1 MKSQRSRLDR
11 FIVSREGIKRS
22 HVHQLL
28 AQGRILLDG
37 LAAES
42 ISQVVG
48 PFTHVVL
55 DQRVLQAEQPRY
67 IMLNKPPE
75 MVSATCDEQHSTV
88 LDLVSAP
95 YAKSLHIVGRL
106 DFNSTGLLLLT
117 NDGRWSRGVSSPQKG
132 IVKTYRVQLE
142 QPFRSDYREAFAAG
156 LYFAFENITTRPA
169 EIRRLSDFKVE
180 VDLVEGRYHQIK
192 RMFGYFNN
200 RVLNLHRLSI
210 GALSLDPKLH
220 QGAWRELTL
229 SELNALGV
237 EHCYREVLPSGS
249 GCPA

>member
-1 MKSQRSRLDR
+1 M
-11 FIVSREGIKRS
+11 
-22 HVHQLL
+22 HQLL

-67 IMLNKPPE
+67 IMLNKPPG

-95 YAKSLHIVGRL
+95 NAKSLHIVGRL

-132 IVKTYRVQLE
+132 VVKTYRVQLE

-169 EIRRLSDFKVE
+169 EIRRLSD
-180 VDLVEGRYHQIK
+180 LSRGRSVEGRYHQIK

-249 GCPA
+249 DCPA

>member
-1 MKSQRSRLDR
+1 MRSQRSRLDR
-11 FIVSREGIKRS
+11 FIVSREGIKRR

-37 LAAES
+37 SRAQS

-55 DQRVLQAEQPRY
+55 DRRVLQAEQARY
-67 IMLNKPPE
+67 IMLHKPPG
-75 MVSATCDEQHSTV
+75 MVSATCDEEHRTV

-95 YAKSLHIVGRL
+95 YTEALHIVGRL

-132 IVKTYRVQLE
+132 IVKTYRVLLE
-142 QPFRSDYREAFAAG
+142 QPFRSEYAKAFAAG
-156 LYFAFENITTRPA
+156 LYFAFEGIITRPA
-169 EIRRLSDFKVE
+169 KIRRVSDFEVE
-180 VDLVEGRYHQIK
+180 VDLVEGRYHQVK

-210 GALSLDPKLH
+210 GTLSLDPELQ
-220 QGAWRELTL
+220 QGAWRELSR
-229 SELNALGV
+229 SELDTLGV
-237 EHCYREVLPSGS
+237 EHSHREPLPSS
-249 GCPA
+249 SPI

>member
-1 MKSQRSRLDR
+1 MTRQVLTLRTMKSQHSRLDR

-67 IMLNKPPE
+67 IMLNKPPG
-75 MVSATCDEQHSTV
+75 MVSATCDEQHPTV
-88 LDLVSAP
+88 LDLVAAP

-106 DFNSTGLLLLT
+106 DLHSTGLLLLT
-117 NDGRWSRGVSSPQKG
+117 NDGRWSRGCF
-132 IVKTYRVQLE
+132 
-142 QPFRSDYREAFAAG
+142 QPADG
-156 LYFAFENITTRPA
+156 
-169 EIRRLSDFKVE
+169 
-180 VDLVEGRYHQIK
+180 
-192 RMFGYFNN
+192 
-200 RVLNLHRLSI
+200 
-210 GALSLDPKLH
+210 
-220 QGAWRELTL
+220 
-229 SELNALGV
+229 
-237 EHCYREVLPSGS
+237 
-249 GCPA
+249 GC